1 MSDAPARRELLAR
14 MRDVLM
20 AIRLFKNMP
29 PPRHL
34 AVPSGTLGVLATIDD
49 IGVTSG
55 CHVKDLA
62 QRCRLDP
69 STVSRAVAAL
79 VGAGLVARS
88 ADPADGRASV
98 LALTDRGRAV
108 LASCTAWYGD
118 LLAEAL
124 QDWSN
129 EDLAAF
135 GAMLQRFSDD
145 LIRSAGRR
153 TPTLEA
159 AQ

>member
-1 MSDAPARRELLAR
+1 MSDTPVLLGC
-14 MRDVLM
+14 MRHLLK

-29 PPRHL
+29 PPKHI
-34 AVPSGTLGVLATIDD
+34 AAPGGTLGVLATIGD
-49 IGVTSG
+49 IGPTSG

-62 QRCRLDP
+62 ERCRLDP

-88 ADPADGRASV
+88 ADPTDGRASV
-98 LALTDRGRAV
+98 LTLTDRGRSM
-108 LASCTAWYGD
+108 LTGFTAWYGD
-118 LLAEAL
+118 QLAAAL
-124 QDWSN
+124 RDWSN

-135 GAMLQRFSDD
+135 AAMLQRFSDD

-159 AQ
+159 AR